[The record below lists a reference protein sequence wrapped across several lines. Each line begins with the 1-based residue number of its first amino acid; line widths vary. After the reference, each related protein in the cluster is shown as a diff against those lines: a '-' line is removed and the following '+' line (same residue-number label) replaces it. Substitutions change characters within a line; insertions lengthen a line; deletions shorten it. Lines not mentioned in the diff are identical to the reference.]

1 MPSTGPCAS
10 PSCKDKWNASGQ
22 FTLLSAEFCATH
34 PGFTVEQAHCGK
46 RPCQRWVG
54 KLPPLGQGG
63 AQAAKRAAADGGSG
77 VSVAVPLGEA
87 LPRPFSV
94 VSINELWA
102 ERCAASCPPVC
113 PAASDYYCA
122 RRMRACWTGAWT
134 LQTWTRNRVAMC

>member
-1 MPSTGPCAS
+1 MPSTGPCAN
-10 PSCKDKWNASGQ
+10 PNCKDKWNASGQ
-22 FTLLSAEFCATH
+22 FTLLSAEFCAKNL
-34 PGFTVEQAHCGK
+34 GFTVEQAHCGK

-77 VSVAVPLGEA
+77 VPVAVPLGEA

-102 ERCAASCPPVC
+102 ERCAA
-113 PAASDYYCA
+113 
-122 RRMRACWTGAWT
+122 
-134 LQTWTRNRVAMC
+134 